1 MDPKSKSGIVK
12 NVYLLCV
19 NRSINS
25 SILLAGVFRHFR
37 DPGDKKLLF

>member
-12 NVYLLCV
+12 NVLLCV

-25 SILLAGVFRHFR
+25 SIVLAGVFRHFR